1 MKFRYLGDRDPDE
14 AEPPEVEGE
23 EEGAEDVA
31 QRAGQH
37 VPEYVLHGVSCMQR
51 DGGRYIHFDLT
62 FNFGR
67 RYGHG

>member
-1 MKFRYLGDRDPDE
+1 MKRYLGDRDPDE

-37 VPEYVLHGVSCMQR
+37 VPEYVLHGVTCGKMVVCT
-51 DGGRYIHFDLT
+51 YTLT
-62 FNFGR
+62 
-67 RYGHG
+67 